1 MGSGASSNRVKPTL
15 YIFPL
20 SAPCR
25 AVMMTAKAAN
35 INLDVKIIDLLKGEQ
50 KEEAFLKIN
59 PDHTVPTLV
68 VEGTIRLW
76 ESRAIQQFL
85 IDMYAPNHPLYPR
98 DPVKRAYVDR
108 MQQYSLSTVFKTVRE
123 YMMPQ
128 MFDKKDPD
136 PEKAKEVEKVL
147 EYLDNILKDSKYVSA
162 DHLTLSD
169 LSIISDLSMLDLK
182 DWGYERWPHVQQ
194 WRESIR
200 KEGWYAE
207 VNKSVD
213 EFRVKL
219 AQPA

>member
-1 MGSGASSNRVKPTL
+1 
-15 YIFPL
+15 
-20 SAPCR
+20 
-25 AVMMTAKAAN
+25 
-35 INLDVKIIDLLKGEQ
+35 
-50 KEEAFLKIN
+50 
-59 PDHTVPTLV
+59 
-68 VEGTIRLW
+68 
-76 ESRAIQQFL
+76 
-85 IDMYAPNHPLYPR
+85 
-98 DPVKRAYVDR
+98 VKRAYVDR

-207 VNKSVD
+207 VNQSVD